1 MKVTAFARS
10 YGDAHAAQGNVA
22 FQLLLLAPF
31 FSIQGLWGAL
41 SVTESWNFFTH
52 YKTHPPQGFKIF

>member
-1 MKVTAFARS
+1 MKLTYLSSICVVNKVRMKVTAFARS

-41 SVTESWNFFTH
+41 SVTES
-52 YKTHPPQGFKIF
+52 